1 MIGDSNLDSIL
12 RSSDHEILAEN
23 EIIALQKL
31 FSGIFDSM
39 TGISAI
45 LNRNRQIIYT
55 NYEFLSTLG
64 LDSLEPLLG
73 KRPGESLSCMNA
85 DSGTDGCG
93 TSPACQFCGIFRSIT
108 ECRSTGMKT
117 VSEASMTT
125 FTAGEPRHWDL
136 RVTCTPMEI
145 EGHEFFVVSLQDIAA
160 EKRLAALERIFFH
173 DILNTASGLN
183 GLLTV
188 LRDEKDPVQTNELL
202 GYSEEAS
209 RTIIDEISMF
219 RQLRAAES
227 GDLKTEL
234 KTVDSLDFL
243 KSVAARNSYHNT
255 RNDISVNIDS
265 SSSGVETETD
275 PVLLQRVLTNLLKN
289 AVEASK
295 PGSEVVAGTRVLSDR
310 VLFFVRNN
318 GVIPE
323 GVREQIFQRSFS
335 TKGASRGLG
344 TYSVKLLTEKYL
356 KGKASFISNHSEGTV
371 FTIELG
377 IKFPVQP

>member
-1 MIGDSNLDSIL
+1 
-12 RSSDHEILAEN
+12 
-23 EIIALQKL
+23 
-31 FSGIFDSM
+31 
-39 TGISAI
+39 
-45 LNRNRQIIYT
+45 
-55 NYEFLSTLG
+55 
-64 LDSLEPLLG
+64 
-73 KRPGESLSCMNA
+73 
-85 DSGTDGCG
+85 
-93 TSPACQFCGIFRSIT
+93 
-108 ECRSTGMKT
+108 MKT

-295 PGSEVVAGTRVLSDR
+295 AGSEVVAGTRVLSDR